1 MTTFRHS
8 RRLATALALLAVA
21 ISIPAPATAAF
32 APAEASTAFG
42 PSAAAALP
50 AATGAALPAATS
62 AALRAATG
70 AAPAIGAV
78 TPAAFPAGAAAASMA
93 AADTKW
99 AVQPS
104 TDRGPDGRDYFIY
117 ANAPGSERTDHVG
130 IRNLTGTPLTF
141 AVYGT
146 DAHTTADGAFALLPA
161 AQSPADVGSWVTLA
175 SRTYTVPA
183 NTRLDVPFRLTV
195 PANATPG
202 DHAGGLVAS
211 IAESA
216 TDANGQTVLVDRRI
230 AVRIYLTVD
239 GPARPEM
246 TIDGLRVSHTQGLS
260 PASGGTTTVTYRLRN
275 TGNLR
280 LTGAS
285 TVRVTGP
292 AGWRLAS
299 TDALAVPQLLPGSEI
314 SITEQ
319 ITGVQPAGRLTATVS
334 VVPSTPDTL
343 LGPVTLGTSLWAP
356 PWVLIG
362 LLGLLPA
369 WVSYRLIRVLRAR
382 RRAVR
387 PPRTS
392 PRPSRPRRRD
402 RGVPQIA
409 GTTCG
414 TPRIN
419 SRPCRSG
426 ARRPGSRRGR
436 TRPPSACS
444 PRRWRRARAA
454 HPARPAAACPR
465 RAGRRSAR
473 GRAPPGPRRCTR

>member
-1 MTTFRHS
+1 MTTIRHS
-8 RRLATALALLAVA
+8 RRPATALALLAVA
-21 ISIPAPATAAF
+21 VPALALPAPAAASAPVVTAGPA
-32 APAEASTAFG
+32 AGATLAAGPATGTTAGTTHIARGTALAAEAR
-42 PSAAAALP
+42 
-50 AATGAALPAATS
+50 GAAS
-62 AALRAATG
+62 
-70 AAPAIGAV
+70 V
-78 TPAAFPAGAAAASMA
+78 

-99 AVQPS
+99 SVQPS

-130 IRNLTGTPLTF
+130 ITNLTDAPLTF
-141 AVYGT
+141 TVYGT

-161 AQSPADVGSWVTLA
+161 AQSPTDVGSWVTLA
-175 SRTYTVPA
+175 SRAYTVPA

-195 PANATPG
+195 PKNATPG

-211 IAESA
+211 IAEST

-246 TIDGLRVSHTQGLS
+246 TIDGLRVSHTQGLN

-299 TDALAVPQLLPGSEI
+299 TDALAVPELLPGSEI
-314 SITEQ
+314 TVTER

-362 LLGLLPA
+362 LLALLLA
-369 WVSYRLIRVLRAR
+369 WAGYRLVRTVRAR
-382 RRAVR
+382 RA
-387 PPRTS
+387 T
-392 PRPSRPRRRD
+392 
-402 RGVPQIA
+402 A
-409 GTTCG
+409 GKPADVTETVE
-414 TPRIN
+414 T
-419 SRPCRSG
+419 
-426 ARRPGSRRGR
+426 
-436 TRPPSACS
+436 
-444 PRRWRRARAA
+444 AA
-454 HPARPAAACPR
+454 P
-465 RAGRRSAR
+465 
-473 GRAPPGPRRCTR
+473 